1 MKRQDLSMRTLQ
13 VLVLVSATLLPAGC
27 SRQGTP
33 SQGASSSGTAAAPAE
48 PPKGEG
54 HAAANVVPGSHE
66 DWCVE
71 HGVPE
76 TQCTRCDAS
85 LIPAFQAANDWC
97 ADHGLPMSQC
107 TIHDPDLKIVR
118 PPKPEGK

>member
-1 MKRQDLSMRTLQ
+1 MIPL
-13 VLVLVSATLLPAGC
+13 AALLMVFAVITGC
-27 SRQGTP
+27 G
-33 SQGASSSGTAAAPAE
+33 SQGRQADTAQTASAAKDTTAG
-48 PPKGEG
+48 PPQGEG
-54 HAAANVVPGSHE
+54 HAVATVVPGSYE
-66 DWCVE
+66 DWCNE

-107 TIHDPDLKIVR
+107 TIHNPNLKIVR